1 MTEPTEST
9 HRDLEAQVD
18 GPSVQEK
25 VIEEVSP
32 AEKLDTDE
40 KLVTPTS
47 PEDVQPL
54 NDSRVVPAESHDRD
68 MDEYDERATKFWS
81 VYVQEAES
89 HDKALIETWKDDM
102 EGIIIF
108 AGLYSASLTAFLQQ
122 SFPNLTPNYAQQSAY
137 YSQQSVF
144 LLAQISAQLAASG
157 SPPPAT
163 FPLPTPLPD
172 FSPQSSDVRVNV
184 FWFMSLV
191 FSLTSA
197 LAATI
202 VQQWVRDYMH
212 VFQRYNHPLK
222 RARVRQFLYEGAEKW
237 YMPVVV
243 DAVPALIHV
252 SLFLFFI
259 GLADYLFSIN
269 TATATTTTIM
279 ITICGA
285 LYLWCIIAP
294 VHDAQSPYQS
304 PLSGI
309 FWALFQI
316 IRGRTHR
323 DHSTGGARKRISTNM
338 TDGRV
343 QLAMDES
350 DDRKKRDARAIR
362 WVVDNLTEDS
372 ELEPFVIGVPGSF
385 NSNWG
390 KKVWEV
396 VAADEDNRS
405 NSGGASTPQPNEVME
420 LAVVSRSLPSSPM
433 LTQRENTIGDLSG
446 RITRLLKTC
455 TDPGVLPTEEA
466 RRKRARACV
475 DASLSFVLSIDDD
488 WEWFAEPE
496 IMSQALT
503 YLGDVERI
511 REPTSPGFDA
521 AFAVRWTCMAL
532 VAVRRMLNTPAVR
545 TAARHVITCL
555 AEVRGENGVDE
566 DEVAAKTTGIIDR
579 HLKSG
584 WEAADNLRTAL
595 NREVE
600 PDKMEELFLETLA
613 ESSTQAAIKDLGD
626 AWNSLGWADKADE
639 AIIDLVRTMVFTT
652 GGVLGYLPTA
662 VLSWAHDSRRKPD
675 FGMRA
680 APLHLMPQFLPP
692 RLLTQ
697 RLWLCVLALRNI
709 ATADWGASTYQ
720 PKALGDL
727 CAPEMDVSEIRRV
740 IDPTPAPMKA
750 QLWRLQDLRD
760 GGFVSMLELFMAAVR
775 ASKVSLHH
783 SSRPLFIG
791 TFKSLTSDWKEHRD
805 APGTQRLLVHLLR
818 QVLLKNNEM
827 PADDVPAYIVDKFL
841 TFIGEML
848 AGKKGGH
855 VTEALQLIG
864 EFVELRGGTHAVA
877 QDALLM
883 ISPPKPPKPPKRH
896 HSAPQTDAS

>member
-1 MTEPTEST
+1 
-9 HRDLEAQVD
+9 
-18 GPSVQEK
+18 
-25 VIEEVSP
+25 
-32 AEKLDTDE
+32 
-40 KLVTPTS
+40 
-47 PEDVQPL
+47 
-54 NDSRVVPAESHDRD
+54 

-163 FPLPTPLPD
+163 FPFPTPLPD
-172 FSPQSSDVRVNV
+172 FQPASSDVRVNV

-243 DAVPALIHV
+243 DVVPALIHV

-259 GLADYLFSIN
+259 GLADYLFNIN

-279 ITICGA
+279 IAICAA

-396 VAADEDNRS
+396 VAAEEDNRS

-420 LAVVSRSLPSSPM
+420 LAVVSRSPGGSPM

-566 DEVAAKTTGIIDR
+566 DEVAAKTTGVIDR

-584 WEAADNLRTAL
+584 WEAADILRTAL
-595 NREVE
+595 NRGVE

-613 ESSTQAAIKDLGD
+613 EYQTQAAIKDLGD

-709 ATADWGASTYQ
+709 ATADWGSSPYQ

-740 IDPTPAPMKA
+740 IDLTPAPMKA

-818 QVLLKNNEM
+818 QVLPKNNEM
-827 PADDVPAYIVDKFL
+827 PVDDVPAYIVDKFL

-864 EFVELRGGTHAVA
+864 EFVELRGGTHVVA
-877 QDALLM
+877 QDALLT

>member
-1 MTEPTEST
+1 M
-9 HRDLEAQVD
+9 
-18 GPSVQEK
+18 
-25 VIEEVSP
+25 
-32 AEKLDTDE
+32 
-40 KLVTPTS
+40 
-47 PEDVQPL
+47 
-54 NDSRVVPAESHDRD
+54 
-68 MDEYDERATKFWS
+68 
-81 VYVQEAES
+81 
-89 HDKALIETWKDDM
+89 
-102 EGIIIF
+102 
-108 AGLYSASLTAFLQQ
+108 
-122 SFPNLTPNYAQQSAY
+122 TPNYAQQSAY
-137 YSQQSVF
+137 YSQQSVV

-157 SPPPAT
+157 SPLPAT
-163 FPLPTPLPD
+163 IPLPPPLPE
-172 FSPQSSDVRVNV
+172 FRPASSDVRVNV

-191 FSLTSA
+191 FSLTAA

-202 VQQWVRDYMH
+202 VQSWVRDYMH

-243 DAVPALIHV
+243 DCIPALIHI

-259 GLADYLFSIN
+259 GLADYLFNIN

-309 FWALFQI
+309 FWHLFQV

-362 WVVDNLTEDS
+362 WVIDNLTEDS
-372 ELEPFVIGVPGSF
+372 ELEPFVLGVPGSF

-396 VAADEDNRS
+396 VALDEDNKS
-405 NSGGASTPQPNEVME
+405 NAAGASPPQLTEASQATD
-420 LAVVSRSLPSSPM
+420 LAVVSHGPSSHFSSPI
-433 LTQRENTIGDLSG
+433 LTLRENTIGDLSG

-496 IMSQALT
+496 IMSQSLA

-511 REPTSPGFDA
+511 REPTSSGFDA
-521 AFAVRWTCMAL
+521 SFAVRWTCMSL

-545 TAARHVITCL
+545 SAARRVITCL
-555 AEVRGENGVDE
+555 AEVRGESDGNE
-566 DEVAAKTTGIIDR
+566 DEVAAKTCGIIDR

-584 WEAADNLRTAL
+584 WEAADILRTAL
-595 NREVE
+595 DREVE
-600 PDKMEELFLETLA
+600 PDKMEELFLETLR
-613 ESSTQAAIKDLGD
+613 SSPTQGAIKDLGD

-639 AIIDLVRTMVFTT
+639 AVIDLVRTMVYTT
-652 GGVLGYLPTA
+652 GGVLSYLPTA
-662 VLSWAHDSRRKPD
+662 VLSWAPDSRRKPD
-675 FGMRA
+675 VGMRA
-680 APLHLMPQFLPP
+680 APPHLMPQFLPP

-697 RLWLCVLALRNI
+697 RLWLCVCALRNMAI
-709 ATADWGASTYQ
+709 TDWGASPYQ
-720 PKALGDL
+720 PKTLGDL

-740 IDPTPAPMKA
+740 IDPTPIPMKA

-760 GGFVSMLELFMAAVR
+760 GGFVFMLELFMAAVR

-783 SSRPLFIG
+783 SSRPVFVG
-791 TFKSLTSDWKEHRD
+791 TFKSLTSDWKDHRD

-818 QVLLKNNEM
+818 QVLSKNEETPTDN
-827 PADDVPAYIVDKFL
+827 VPAYIVDKFL
-841 TFIGEML
+841 TFIGEVL
-848 AGKKGGH
+848 AGKKGTH
-855 VTEALQLIG
+855 VNEALQLIG
-864 EFVELRGGTHAVA
+864 DFVEFHGGAHNIA
-877 QDALLM
+877 QDALQT
-883 ISPPKPPKPPKRH
+883 IRPPKPPKPPKGLQ
-896 HSAPQTDAS
+896 SAARTDAS

>member
-1 MTEPTEST
+1 
-9 HRDLEAQVD
+9 
-18 GPSVQEK
+18 
-25 VIEEVSP
+25 
-32 AEKLDTDE
+32 
-40 KLVTPTS
+40 
-47 PEDVQPL
+47 
-54 NDSRVVPAESHDRD
+54 
-68 MDEYDERATKFWS
+68 
-81 VYVQEAES
+81 
-89 HDKALIETWKDDM
+89 
-102 EGIIIF
+102 
-108 AGLYSASLTAFLQQ
+108 
-122 SFPNLTPNYAQQSAY
+122 
-137 YSQQSVF
+137 
-144 LLAQISAQLAASG
+144 
-157 SPPPAT
+157 
-163 FPLPTPLPD
+163 
-172 FSPQSSDVRVNV
+172 VNV

-191 FSLTSA
+191 FSLTAA

-212 VFQRYNHPLK
+212 VFQRYTHPLK

-243 DAVPALIHV
+243 DAVPALIHI

-259 GLADYLFSIN
+259 GLADYLFNIN
-269 TATATTTTIM
+269 TATATPTTIM
-279 ITICGA
+279 IAICAG

-309 FWALFQI
+309 FWKLFQV

-362 WVVDNLTEDS
+362 WVIDNLTEDS
-372 ELEPFVIGVPGSF
+372 ELEPFVLGVPGSF
-385 NSNWG
+385 NSSWG

-396 VAADEDNRS
+396 VAADEDNKG
-405 NSGGASTPQPNEVME
+405 SGGGTSTPQPNEVAAE
-420 LAVVSRSLPSSPM
+420 PVAVSHGPGGPLSLPM

-455 TDPGVLPTEEA
+455 TDPGVLPSEEA

-475 DASLSFVLSIDDD
+475 DASLSFVLSIDDE

-503 YLGDVERI
+503 YLGDVERF
-511 REPTSPGFDA
+511 REPTSGFDA
-521 AFAVRWTCMAL
+521 AFAVRWMCMSL

-545 TAARHVITCL
+545 TAAQRVITCL
-555 AEVRGENGVDE
+555 AEVRGENGGDE

-579 HLKSG
+579 YLKSG
-584 WEAADNLRTAL
+584 WEAADILHTTL
-595 NREVE
+595 SREVE
-600 PDKMEELFLETLA
+600 PDKMEEQFLETL
-613 ESSTQAAIKDLGD
+613 EYSSAIKDLGD
-626 AWNSLGWADKADE
+626 AWNSIGWADKADE
-639 AIIDLVRTMVFTT
+639 AIIDLVRTMVHTT
-652 GGVLGYLPTA
+652 GGLLGYLPTA
-662 VLSWAHDSRRKPD
+662 VLSWAPDSRRRPD
-675 FGMRA
+675 VGMRE

-697 RLWLCVLALRNI
+697 RLWLCVCAMRNI
-709 ATADWGASTYQ
+709 ATADWGASPYQ

-727 CAPEMDVSEIRRV
+727 CAPELDVSEIRRV
-740 IDPTPAPMKA
+740 MDPTPAPMKT

-760 GGFVSMLELFMAAVR
+760 GGYVFMLELFMAAIC

-791 TFKSLTSDWKEHRD
+791 TFKSLTSDWKDHRD
-805 APGTQRLLVHLLR
+805 ASGTQRLLVHLLR
-818 QVLLKNNEM
+818 QVLPKNNETT
-827 PADDVPAYIVDKFL
+827 ADDVPAYIVDKFL
-841 TFIGEML
+841 TFIGEVL
-848 AGKKGGH
+848 AGKKGTH

-864 EFVELRGGTHAVA
+864 DFVELRGGTHNVA
-877 QDALLM
+877 QDALRT

-896 HSAPQTDAS
+896 HSAARTDAS

>member
-1 MTEPTEST
+1 
-9 HRDLEAQVD
+9 
-18 GPSVQEK
+18 
-25 VIEEVSP
+25 
-32 AEKLDTDE
+32 
-40 KLVTPTS
+40 
-47 PEDVQPL
+47 
-54 NDSRVVPAESHDRD
+54 
-68 MDEYDERATKFWS
+68 
-81 VYVQEAES
+81 
-89 HDKALIETWKDDM
+89 
-102 EGIIIF
+102 
-108 AGLYSASLTAFLQQ
+108 
-122 SFPNLTPNYAQQSAY
+122 
-137 YSQQSVF
+137 
-144 LLAQISAQLAASG
+144 
-157 SPPPAT
+157 
-163 FPLPTPLPD
+163 
-172 FSPQSSDVRVNV
+172 
-184 FWFMSLV
+184 MSLV
-191 FSLTSA
+191 FSLTAA

-243 DAVPALIHV
+243 EAVPALIHI

-259 GLADYLFSIN
+259 GLADNLFNIN

-309 FWALFQI
+309 FWLLFQV

-362 WVVDNLTEDS
+362 WVIDNLTEDS
-372 ELEPFVIGVPGSF
+372 ELEPFVLGVPGSF

-390 KKVWEV
+390 QKVWEV
-396 VAADEDNRS
+396 VALDEENKS
-405 NSGGASTPQPNEVME
+405 SGGGASPPQPIEATE
-420 LAVVSRSLPSSPM
+420 LVVVSHSPGGPPIPSSPI

-511 REPTSPGFDA
+511 RDPTTPGFDA
-521 AFAVRWTCMAL
+521 SFAVRWTCMGL
-532 VAVRRMLNTPAVR
+532 VAVRRMLNAPAVR
-545 TAARHVITCL
+545 TAARRVITCL
-555 AEVRGENGVDE
+555 AEVRGENGGDE
-566 DEVAAKTTGIIDR
+566 NEVAAKTSVIIDR

-584 WEAADNLRTAL
+584 WEAADILRTAL
-595 NREVE
+595 IREVE
-600 PDKMEELFLETLA
+600 PDKMEEQFLETLGNYP
-613 ESSTQAAIKDLGD
+613 TQGAIRDLGD
-626 AWNSLGWADKADE
+626 AWNSIGWADKVDE
-639 AIIDLVRTMVFTT
+639 AVIDLVRTMVYTT
-652 GGVLGYLPTA
+652 GGVLGYLPSA
-662 VLSWAHDSRRKPD
+662 VLSWAPDSRRKPD
-675 FGMRA
+675 VGMRA
-680 APLHLMPQFLPP
+680 APPHLMPQFLPP
-692 RLLTQ
+692 RFLTQ
-697 RLWLCVLALRNI
+697 RLWLCVCALRKI
-709 ATADWGASTYQ
+709 ATTDWGVSSYQ
-720 PKALGDL
+720 PKTLGDL

-740 IDPTPAPMKA
+740 IDPIPNPMRA

-760 GGFVSMLELFMAAVR
+760 GGFVFMLELFMAAVR

-783 SSRPLFIG
+783 SSRPVFVD
-791 TFKSLTSDWKEHRD
+791 TFKSLTSDWKDHRD

-818 QVLLKNNEM
+818 QVLSKNDET

-841 TFIGEML
+841 TFIGETL
-848 AGKKGGH
+848 AGKKGAH

-864 EFVELRGGTHAVA
+864 DFVELHGGTHSAA
-877 QDALLM
+877 QDALQT
-883 ISPPKPPKPPKRH
+883 IRPPKPPKRH
-896 HSAPQTDAS
+896 RSAARTDAS